1 MLKPQMHP
9 VRMGQFGNPVKAN
22 DASNLIPR
30 HQLRNATGCSI
41 LTFHKGSWINIKRE
55 KRIFQ
60 QKMEELTNALV
71 GFMMDAE
78 KTGLVNIKH
87 THNVFV

>member
-9 VRMGQFGNPVKAN
+9 VRMGQFGNPMKAN
-22 DASNLIPR
+22 DAPNLISR
-30 HQLRNATGCSI
+30 RQFRDTACRSI
-41 LTFHKGSWINIKRE
+41 LAFHKGRRINIERK

-60 QKMEELTNALV
+60 QKMKELTNALMR
-71 GFMMDAE
+71 FMMDADQ
-78 KTGLVNIKH
+78 TGLVNIEH